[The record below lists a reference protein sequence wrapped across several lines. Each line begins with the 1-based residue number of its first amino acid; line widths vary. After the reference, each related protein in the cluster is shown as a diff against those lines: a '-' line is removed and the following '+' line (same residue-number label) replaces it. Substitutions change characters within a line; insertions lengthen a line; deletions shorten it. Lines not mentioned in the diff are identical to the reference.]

1 MSGWLTELERN
12 VIKKSM
18 TNEKAGKNDQ
28 NSGNDDDDDQGEA
41 TENEIEKLV
50 NVL

>member
-1 MSGWLTELERN
+1 MANRTREECN
-12 VIKKSM
+12 KKKHDE
-18 TNEKAGKNDQ
+18 EKAGKNDQ